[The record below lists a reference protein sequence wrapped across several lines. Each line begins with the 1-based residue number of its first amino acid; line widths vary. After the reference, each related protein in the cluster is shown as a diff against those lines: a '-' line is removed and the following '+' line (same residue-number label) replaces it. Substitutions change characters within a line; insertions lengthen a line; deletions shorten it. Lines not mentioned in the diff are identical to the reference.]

1 MGGPGTPRDS
11 SGEMMFSQDSDVDSP
26 MMQHFRRVREDEEF
40 TYFNDKILSFYQ
52 ILSPPQLHCGIIFSI
67 QMAEMNIYELCE
79 VSLTH

>member
-1 MGGPGTPRDS
+1 
-11 SGEMMFSQDSDVDSP
+11 MMFSQDSDFDSP
-26 MMQHFRRVREDEEF
+26 MMQHFRRVREEEF

-52 ILSPPQLHCGIIFSI
+52 ILSPPPQPDCGIIFSI

>member
-1 MGGPGTPRDS
+1 
-11 SGEMMFSQDSDVDSP
+11 MMFSQDSDFDSP
-26 MMQHFRRVREDEEF
+26 MMQHFRRVREEEF

-52 ILSPPQLHCGIIFSI
+52 ILSPPPDCGIIFSI